1 MPLPV
6 DFHFSQGSLHDF
18 LACPRRFYLRHVAR
32 MAWPAVEAEPYLE
45 RELHLKRGALFHHLV
60 EQELKGIPAET
71 LAPLVESSGLGEWW
85 TAFLAFEAGLPP
97 GEKLVETALT
107 TRLGAQTLISK
118 YDLLIRSADDH
129 LHIFDWKTTS
139 IRQKSDYLREDIQTR
154 LYLLMAAEALSG
166 IKPEAIA
173 MTYWFAAFPSQPE
186 LIPYSAAQHQRD
198 RADIQESTRLPVRRL
213 RALSSRP
220 MNANAV
226 FASTAP
232 IVSAA
237 RVRGSHPRRAM
248 VVQLIM
254 TPNHLISVRQL
265 RWHFDENMG

>member
-198 RADIQESTRLPVRRL
+198 RADIQELINQIAGAPPESFILTPDERQCRFCIYRSYCE
-213 RALSSRP
+213 RGTSAGISSETGDGGP
-220 MNANAV
+220 ADYDPES
-226 FASTAP
+226 FDFSQ
-232 IVSAA
+232 AA
-237 RVRGSHPRRAM
+237 EVA
-248 VVQLIM
+248 
-254 TPNHLISVRQL
+254 
-265 RWHFDENMG
+265 F